1 MKFETVWIQF
11 LADVFSLLSSRNF
24 ATMATWR
31 EDFSYLLSPE
41 ERRPDGLPRT
51 QALLGILCGNRGR
64 GGHEK
69 RVWLFTASL
78 PLWLCLINASYD
90 PRAATT
96 VENPTRSALVLGSL
110 MDSPVESFSSPISC
124 THCIFANSAI
134 TNANFSSMTR
144 TSPPPIPLVA
154 WL

>member
-11 LADVFSLLSSRNF
+11 LTDVFGLLSSRNF

-31 EDFSYLLSPE
+31 EDFSLLSPE
-41 ERRPDGLPRT
+41 ERRPNGLPRT
-51 QALLGILCGNRGR
+51 QALLGILCGNRGG
-64 GGHEK
+64 GGHGK

-78 PLWLCLINASYD
+78 PLCLCVINAFLWSSRRDY
-90 PRAATT
+90 RRKS
-96 VENPTRSALVLGSL
+96 TRIALVLGSL

-134 TNANFSSMTR
+134 TNTNFSSMTR
-144 TSPPPIPLVA
+144 TSPPPIPLFA